1 MSFIISPV
9 SKEPGYSIDKLPRKK
24 GITKAAALIALS
36 VTAIVT
42 GAAEPPPPLPGKV
55 AYNPLIYDKAELA
68 GYLDDMFLWD
78 CNLEM
83 KHDKKIEL
91 KTKDGDIIFIAD
103 GYNEKYKIAYE
114 WITLPGYTT
123 NGKPENI
130 LSSNEIA
137 LIKDYQFDSTY
148 IFTIDKN
155 RLTDI
160 KSAFYG
166 FYTVI
171 SKKMKFPK

>member
-55 AYNPLIYDKAELA
+55 AYNPLIYDKDEFTAEVDNL
-68 GYLDDMFLWD
+68 FKFD
-78 CNLEM
+78 CHLEM

-91 KTKDGDIIFIAD
+91 KTKDGSISFIAD

-114 WITLPGYTT
+114 WIALPGYTT

-137 LIKDYQFDSTY
+137 LIKNYQFDSTY
-148 IFTIDKN
+148 VFIIDKN

-160 KSAFYG
+160 KSAFNG
-166 FYTVI
+166 FYIVI
-171 SKKMKFPK
+171 SKKVKLPK

>member
-1 MSFIISPV
+1 MSFKISPV
-9 SKEPGYSIDKLPRKK
+9 SKEPVYSIDKLPRKK

-36 VTAIVT
+36 VTAIIT
-42 GAAEPPPPLPGKV
+42 GGAEPPPPMPGKV
-55 AYNPLIYDKAELA
+55 AYNPLIYDKAELVV
-68 GYLDDMFLWD
+68 YLDEMYKWD
-78 CNLEM
+78 CNIEM
-83 KHDKKIEL
+83 KYDIKVEI
-91 KTKDGDIIFIAD
+91 KTKDGNISFIAD
-103 GYNEKYKIAYE
+103 GYKEKYKIAYE
-114 WITLPGYTT
+114 WVALPGYTT
-123 NGKPENI
+123 NGKPDSI

-148 IFTIDKN
+148 IFIIDKN

-171 SKKMKFPK
+171 SKKVKFPK